1 MVGLRTW
8 FKRKFDKATD
18 LTSSPKKELC
28 KADKAFLHAAY
39 RLGVVNMISWRFDPR
54 VIQDYPDN
62 EYSLIKLKY
71 DLHRTNHAAIF
82 AGCLLCKAITTYNTI
97 AIRQFCSYMNM
108 FHKKK
113 GETVEGIYSYLEYCL
128 QNKFE
133 DLLVANAL
141 RHNFNWLDL
150 LYNSQLYFSEY
161 SFVDV
166 LLRTR
171 EIEEEAKRKARQK
184 EMSQKKPASVYSILG
199 LAEGVKDKAV
209 IKKAYRKLVMIY
221 HPDRGGS
228 AEMFDKITK
237 AYNTIMNSL

>member
-1 MVGLRTW
+1 
-8 FKRKFDKATD
+8 
-18 LTSSPKKELC
+18 
-28 KADKAFLHAAY
+28 
-39 RLGVVNMISWRFDPR
+39 
-54 VIQDYPDN
+54 
-62 EYSLIKLKY
+62 
-71 DLHRTNHAAIF
+71 
-82 AGCLLCKAITTYNTI
+82 
-97 AIRQFCSYMNM
+97 MNM

-113 GETVEGIYSYLEYCL
+113 GIIAEEIYYYLENCL
-128 QNKFE
+128 QNKLE

-141 RHNFNWLDL
+141 RHNLNWLDL
-150 LYNSQLYFSEY
+150 LYNNQLYFSEY
-161 SFVDV
+161 SFVDI

-199 LAEGVKDKAV
+199 LAEGVKDKTV